1 MEPTK
6 ENKTCGQKAVTYK
19 QTRLPHNNIIPTNY
33 GVQEC
38 MISQSAS
45 RLADYVGKGDLE
57 KEVRGLPLSWTGSVV
72 ELCFCVPWAPKRGTH
87 KILEASCKVDPAAM
101 CE

>member
-1 MEPTK
+1 
-6 ENKTCGQKAVTYK
+6 
-19 QTRLPHNNIIPTNY
+19 
-33 GVQEC
+33 

-45 RLADYVGKGDLE
+45 QPVDYVGENDLE
-57 KEVRGLPLSWTGSVV
+57 KEVRGLPLSSTGSVV
-72 ELCFCVPWAPKRGTH
+72 ELRFCAPRVPKRGTD